1 MAPSAATTP
10 NLCAMS
16 SWDRRHG
23 GVGRIGL
30 LPFAAFA
37 VHQLRYELAYGA
49 RAGDELRATGHS
61 YLHSIVP
68 WLVALVALSVGGFI
82 WSAAGALRGGGAATR
97 RRRSFLGVWAV
108 CAAALIGIFACQ
120 ETLEGIFATGHPGGF
135 SAVFGDGGWWAVP
148 VAGAV
153 GLLLAVVFHG
163 AWWVVRALGELRRTR
178 LRAGGSLATVTPPP
192 RPACLVAP
200 APLVA
205 GWSTR
210 GPPA

>member
-1 MAPSAATTP
+1 
-10 NLCAMS
+10 MS
-16 SWDRRHG
+16 SWGRRRIG
-23 GVGRIGL
+23 AGRIGL

-49 RAGDELRATGHS
+49 RATDELRETGHS

-68 WLVALVALSVGGFI
+68 WLVALVALSVGGFL
-82 WSAAGALRGGGAATR
+82 WRAATALRAGVAPSH
-97 RRRSFLGVWAV
+97 RRRSFAGLWVI
-108 CAAALIGIFACQ
+108 CAAGLVLIFAGQ

-135 SAVFGDGGWWAVP
+135 AAVFGDGGWWAVP
-148 VAGAV
+148 VAGAI
-153 GLLLAVVFHG
+153 GLILALVFHG
-163 AWWVVRALGELRRTR
+163 AWWVVRALAELRRAR
-178 LRAGGSLATVTPPP
+178 P
-192 RPACLVAP
+192 RPRRALAVRTHGPDTFLLAP